1 MKNIILTIL
10 CTFISFSFAQSD
22 IKMSDTMQKK
32 NTELKKMAVKAVDYL
47 DNQLK
52 LSSKQKTVLT
62 NEYSSY
68 ANALIRAQLKNI
80 ERQNNTTK
88 RESSYAAETK
98 RTLAPIVMRLSE
110 KRDAAIIKVLKAK
123 QVKTYNKYKTLINP
137 LTLEV
142 RSPKAKTKK

>member
-1 MKNIILTIL
+1 MKNLILTIL
-10 CTFISFSFAQSD
+10 LSVISFSFAQSD
-22 IKMSDTMQKK
+22 IKMSERMSQK
-32 NTELKKMAVKAVDYL
+32 NSELKKMSVKAVDYL
-47 DNQLK
+47 DNQLN

-62 NEYSSY
+62 NEYSRY
-68 ANALIRAQLKNI
+68 ADALIRAQLKNV

-98 RTLAPIVMRLSE
+98 RTLAPIVMRLTE
-110 KRDAAIIKVLKAK
+110 KRDAAIIKVLKAR
-123 QVKTYNKYKTLINP
+123 QVKTYNKLKTQINP

>member
-22 IKMSDTMQKK
+22 IKMSESMQKK

-47 DNQLK
+47 DNKLK

-68 ANALIRAQLKNI
+68 ANALIRAQVKNMD
-80 ERQNNTTK
+80 RQNNTSK
-88 RESSYAAETK
+88 KESSYADTK
-98 RTLAPIVMRLSE
+98 KTLAPLVMRLSE

>member
-68 ANALIRAQLKNI
+68 ANALIRAQVKNMD
-80 ERQNNTTK
+80 RQNNTSK
-88 RESSYAAETK
+88 KESSYADTK
-98 RTLAPIVMRLSE
+98 RTLAPLVMRLSE

>member
-10 CTFISFSFAQSD
+10 LSVISFSFAQSD
-22 IKMSDTMQKK
+22 IKMSESMQKK

-68 ANALIRAQLKNI
+68 ANALIRAQVKNMA
-80 ERQNNTTK
+80 RQNNTSK
-88 RESSYAAETK
+88 KESSYADSK
-98 RTLAPIVMRLSE
+98 KTLAPLVMRLSE

-123 QVKTYNKYKTLINP
+123 QVKAYNKYKTLINP

>member
-10 CTFISFSFAQSD
+10 LSVISFSFAQSD
-22 IKMSDTMQKK
+22 IKMSESMQKK

-68 ANALIRAQLKNI
+68 ANALIRAQVKNMA
-80 ERQNNTTK
+80 RQNNTSK
-88 RESSYAAETK
+88 KESSYADSK
-98 RTLAPIVMRLSE
+98 KTLAPLVMRLSE